1 MENLLKW
8 IDSHP
13 KEAKRLSEQAEEKA
27 WRNFKAKFPNAD
39 LSKCVAQ
46 VDMTDKTHAT
56 AQINLVIVPG
66 QHWQIVSPNPKDWSV
81 EMKKALGFGGFPIE
95 LILNS
100 NPSNP
105 VPAVPFSDKIP
116 ESFGEILN
124 QPIKIFVKP
133 NESFTTKFREIFTKT
148 KISHKTGKESRKWLN
163 QPNMDHLPQQL
174 NFAFWCATTA
184 SGISRNLVN
193 SLPPQIKSFL
203 LFHIYFTTRIL
214 FEMGG
219 IKSKSALPGDPTFSQ
234 IENKFN
240 IPSYNRICAE
250 FQISPN
256 TDFRFTFGQ
265 NFGLGYVNIFYPGE
279 GDFAQKHWTYPPA
292 TLQNLSS
299 QRFSDEG
306 GTDTKGNR
314 IDFIRNDQG
323 ADKQFEFFMSNGPLN
338 GLSQAGMARLNQ
350 SIEAFVYCILGAQVS
365 LRSSILGEFG
375 GAKEAQREFLIKM
388 EDAIRLTDLSES
400 VQRFQLAIDEAKV
413 RLDLAISPG
422 TWLMPSNLVLN
433 TQSTVGYNN
442 NLKKATGNMKL
453 GVNSDVNVDL
463 KKVGTNNMDG
473 GQSKTTDQLRILQIQ
488 KMKTKIQNHRLWIHN
503 KSQNNFR
510 KRVKTKKKKNQVN
523 TKLSNLASSL
533 QHHSEH
539 LPFIGFFVESNPMD

>member
-39 LSKCVAQ
+39 LSKFVAQ

-81 EMKKALGFGGFPIE
+81 EMKKALGFGGFPLE

-124 QPIKIFVKP
+124 HPIKIFVKP

-163 QPNMDHLPQQL
+163 QPNMDHWPQQL

-184 SGISRNLVN
+184 SGISRHLVN

-203 LFHIYFTTRIL
+203 LFHIYFTTRRIL

-219 IKSKSALPGDPTFSQ
+219 IQSESALPGDPTFSQ
-234 IENKFN
+234 TENKSD
-240 IPSYNRICAE
+240 IPSYKRICAE

-256 TDFRFTFGQ
+256 ADFRFTFGQ
-265 NFGLGYVNIFYPGE
+265 NLDLDMLTYFIQEKDTMHKNIGLILQQHLKTHQVKDSPMKAE
-279 GDFAQKHWTYPPA
+279 LTQKETE
-292 TLQNLSS
+292 LISS
-299 QRFSDEG
+299 ETIKELTNNSNFSC
-306 GTDTKGNR
+306 
-314 IDFIRNDQG
+314 Q
-323 ADKQFEFFMSNGPLN
+323 
-338 GLSQAGMARLNQ
+338 
-350 SIEAFVYCILGAQVS
+350 
-365 LRSSILGEFG
+365 
-375 GAKEAQREFLIKM
+375 
-388 EDAIRLTDLSES
+388 TDLSMDFLKQEWQDS
-400 VQRFQLAIDEAKV
+400 INQLKHSFIAFLEHKSTSDHQSWVNLEVQRKLKENFSSSWKMQSDSLTCQKASKDFSL
-413 RLDLAISPG
+413 RLMRQKSGLI
-422 TWLMPSNLVLN
+422 LPSR
-433 TQSTVGYNN
+433 Q
-442 NLKKATGNMKL
+442 
-453 GVNSDVNVDL
+453 
-463 KKVGTNNMDG
+463 
-473 GQSKTTDQLRILQIQ
+473 
-488 KMKTKIQNHRLWIHN
+488 
-503 KSQNNFR
+503 
-510 KRVKTKKKKNQVN
+510 
-523 TKLSNLASSL
+523 
-533 QHHSEH
+533 EH
-539 LPFIGFFVESNPMD
+539 G

>member
-39 LSKCVAQ
+39 LSKFVAQ

-133 NESFTTKFREIFTKT
+133 NESFTTKFREIFAKT
-148 KISHKTGKESRKWLN
+148 KITHKTAKESRKWLN
-163 QPNMDHLPQQL
+163 QPNMDHWPQQL

-184 SGISRNLVN
+184 SGISRHLVN

-203 LFHIYFTTRIL
+203 LFHIYFTTRRIL

-219 IKSKSALPGDPTFSQ
+219 IQSESALPGDPTFSQ
-234 IENKFN
+234 TENKFD
-240 IPSYNRICAE
+240 IPSYKRICAE

-256 TDFRFTFGQ
+256 ADFRFTFGQ

-279 GDFAQKHWTYPPA
+279 GDYAQKHWIYPPA
-292 TLQNLSS
+292 TLQNPSS

-306 GTDTKGNR
+306 GTDAKGNR

-338 GLSQAGMARLNQ
+338 GLSQAGMARINQ
-350 SIEAFVYCILGAQVS
+350 SIEAFVYCILGAQVNV
-365 LRSSILGEFG
+365 RSSILGEFG
-375 GAKEAQREFLIKM
+375 GAKEAQREFLVLM
-388 EDAIRLTDLSES
+388 EDAIRQPDLSKS
-400 VQRFQLAIDEAKV
+400 ISRYQLAIDEAKV

-422 TWLMPSNLVLN
+422 TWLMPSNFVIN

-463 KKVGTNNMDG
+463 KKVGARNMDG
-473 GQSKTTDQLRILQIQ
+473 GQSKNNRSTSHSS
-488 KMKTKIQNHRLWIHN
+488 NPENEN
-503 KSQNNFR
+503 K
-510 KRVKTKKKKNQVN
+510 N
-523 TKLSNLASSL
+523 TKPPSLDSQQVTKQLQEASENQEKEESSQHETFKSGVIIAASL
-533 QHHSEH
+533 GA
-539 LPFIGFFVESNPMD
+539 FAIYRIFR